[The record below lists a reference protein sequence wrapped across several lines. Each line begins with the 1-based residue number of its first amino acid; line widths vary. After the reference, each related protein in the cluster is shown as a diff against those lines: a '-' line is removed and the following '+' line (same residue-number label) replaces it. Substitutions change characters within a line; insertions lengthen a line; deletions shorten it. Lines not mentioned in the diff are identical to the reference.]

1 MNQVKLW
8 SPSTEFKVSSNLK
21 KYEEWISNQNGL
33 SFEDYNALWKWSIE
47 NIEDFWMSIIKFFD
61 VQFEGNYERVLSD
74 SVMPGVQWFEGILV
88 SYSEHLLRHKSRDDK
103 ALVFVN
109 EEKSETI
116 SWEFLESEVK
126 SIQNYL
132 INQGISQGD
141 VVAAYLPNIPAAIS
155 SFIAVNS
162 LGAVWTCC
170 SPDFGEST
178 VIERLSQCDPKVLI
192 ACDGYSYGGKKFDKQ
207 DEVERIADGID
218 SIEKVLIF
226 PYINSPHSNEEFDQ
240 WEILTQDKE
249 HLNKELKF
257 KRVPFNHPIWILY
270 SSGTTG
276 KPKAITHSHG
286 GVLLEHLK
294 YMSLQNDVKKG
305 EYFFWFSTTGWMMWN
320 FLQSSL
326 LVGAIPVL
334 YDGSPAYPDLNALW
348 KMADDLGVHHFGT
361 SAPYLTACKKDNLNI
376 RENFKLSNLR
386 SIGSTGAPLPSE
398 VFEWI
403 YSNIKEDLWLCS
415 MSGGTDVCT
424 AFVGS
429 NPYDPVYKGYIQCRA
444 LGAALF
450 AYDDESKRVNNSLGE
465 MVIERPMPSM
475 PIYFWN
481 DKEYKRYRSSYF
493 EEFEGKWRHGDWI
506 NIHTNGSL
514 TIHGRSDA
522 TLNRNGIRI
531 GTAEIYAVLDKMPEI
546 KDSLIINIENEE
558 GDIMPLFIML
568 RDEHKLDEAL
578 KKKINSSL
586 RKECSPR
593 HIPSYIKPIP
603 DIPYTLSG
611 KKMEVPVKKI
621 LAGMSDVK
629 SVNKDA
635 IRNPDAMDF
644 IISNR
649 YELLEAN

>member
-8 SPSTEFKVSSNLK
+8 SPTAEFKNASNLK
-21 KYEEWISNQNGL
+21 KYEEWLSHRNDL

-47 NIEDFWMSIIKFFD
+47 NIKDFWMSIIEFFD

-74 SVMPGVQWFEGILV
+74 SVMPGVQWFEGIHV
-88 SYSEHLLRHKSRDDK
+88 SYSEHLLRHKSRNEK
-103 ALVFVN
+103 ALVFAN
-109 EEKSETI
+109 EEKTEAI

-132 INQGISQGD
+132 INHGIGQGD

-178 VIERLSQCDPKVLI
+178 AIERLSQCDPKVLI

-207 DEVERIADGID
+207 DVVERIADGID
-218 SIEKVLIF
+218 SIEKVLIY
-226 PYINSPHSNEEFDQ
+226 PYINSSHSNKKFDQ

-249 HLNKELKF
+249 HLNEKLEF

-429 NPYDPVYKGYIQCRA
+429 NPYDPVFKGYIQCRA

-568 RDEHKLDEAL
+568 RDDHKLDEAL

-644 IISNR
+644 IITNKN
-649 YELLEAN
+649 ELLEAN